1 MRIRAGLL
9 TLLCVLLPV
18 STVALSPTA
27 GTGIT
32 LYGGERLTPTGA
44 ATLRE
49 LLTALPIT
57 LYPHLEAI
65 TIDDATAPSTETP
78 CDVSPWRGP
87 CQIHIWSDGESIME
101 DSFPVD
107 APERVSASQF
117 YTVAAHELGHA
128 MSFWAW
134 FHRSGT
140 WWEKRLIEEAGCEPS
155 HYLRSMFSQCFFR
168 DYPQELFASM
178 MNQWAVCSECTLS
191 LALARWDR
199 GIPHPLNQLIAL
211 LWLFGSITPSDTRW
225 RAGTVLAYRA
235 VDRMPMVELWTVRPW
250 ACGTTVTVTGPTFA
264 LILTTDA
271 ECRVVSV
278 GTREGL

>member
-1 MRIRAGLL
+1 MRMRAGLL

-18 STVALSPTA
+18 SAVALSPTA

-65 TIDDATAPSTETP
+65 TVDEVMAPDTDDL
-78 CDVSPWRGP
+78 CDIAPWRGP
-87 CQIHIWSDGESIME
+87 CQIHLWSDGERVTA
-101 DSFPVD
+101 DSFPSD

-128 MSFWAW
+128 ISFWAW
-134 FHRSGT
+134 FHRGSV
-140 WWEKRLIEEAGCEPS
+140 WWEDRLIDEAGCEPS
-155 HYLRSMFSQCFFR
+155 HYLRSMLPRCYFSDF
-168 DYPQELFASM
+168 PQELFASA
-178 MNQWAVCSECTLS
+178 MNQWLTCSECTLS

-199 GIPHPLNQLIAL
+199 GIPHPLNQLVAL
-211 LWLFGSITPSDTRW
+211 LWLFGAPLPSDAW
-225 RAGTVLAYRA
+225 WQAGTVLAYRA

-250 ACGTTVTVTGPTFA
+250 ACGGDITVTGPTFA
-264 LILTTDA
+264 LTLTTDA

-278 GTREGL
+278 GAREGL

>member
-1 MRIRAGLL
+1 VTRIRAGLL

-18 STVALSPTA
+18 SAVALSPTA

-65 TIDDATAPSTETP
+65 TIDDATAPPTGTSCEGVYP
-78 CDVSPWRGP
+78 GP
-87 CQIHIWSDGESIME
+87 CRINIWSGNEAEWE
-101 DSFPVD
+101 DPFPPD
-107 APERVSASQF
+107 APMRKIVSGFA
-117 YTVAAHELGHA
+117 VVLAHELGHNIA
-128 MSFWAW
+128 GWAKD
-134 FHRSGT
+134 HRSD
-140 WWEKRLIEEAGCEPS
+140 WETALLTEAGCEPS
-155 HYLRSMFSQCFFR
+155 HYLRSMFSRCFFR
-168 DYPQELFASM
+168 DYPQEFGASM
-178 MNQWAVCSECTLS
+178 VNQWAACSECTLS

-199 GIPHPLNQLIAL
+199 GIAHPLNQVVYLV
-211 LWLFGSITPSDTRW
+211 WLFGTPLPSDASW
-225 RAGTVLAYRA
+225 RVGTVLAYRA